1 MPGRQGR
8 MSGTPPPRSSPR
20 RSHSPLTACPGPRRA
35 PRWSATKGCVEL
47 VTERVQPT
55 ATRAA
60 NRKPPHNLAKRRRRV
75 LDRPSDL
82 SVTDAGVVAGRE
94 LAGLCLMN
102 RRPMDVFRL
111 VRGRQCV
118 DVRGR
123 RCVGRGASG
132 SCGNRVADPACGC
145 VSRPGKRAQLPCPL
159 APEREGPGALDRF
172 ARAGVRGSLGLEQ
185 RQHRSAQSAAQ
196 SAIRRRS
203 SSLMVTWFT
212 RTSCPFLC
220 SLSLPTTP
228 LAVPANPGAST
239 RAQLQS
245 KVPWR
250 RRPSARAGHGRWQ
263 GGGRAFGACCFAG
276 KLRSPAGFGVAAP
289 SGGPLVRAA
298 CGGNHNLAW
307 LPPRVVRH
315 AQGHGMSHLRR
326 RAGGQGTRPRPSPLS
341 RYHSCWSVRCLTGP
355 RAFSDRTARALAA
368 NSGKP
373 TRTEG
378 DDPWPSAPGP
388 GLAVA
393 FASRLLAGCC

>member
-185 RQHRSAQSAAQ
+185 RQHPLGAIGSPECDTSAVFFAHGHLVHPH
-196 SAIRRRS
+196 I
-203 SSLMVTWFT
+203 
-212 RTSCPFLC
+212 
-220 SLSLPTTP
+220 LPVLVLP
-228 LAVPANPGAST
+228 
-239 RAQLQS
+239 
-245 KVPWR
+245 
-250 RRPSARAGHGRWQ
+250 
-263 GGGRAFGACCFAG
+263 
-276 KLRSPAGFGVAAP
+276 VAA
-289 SGGPLVRAA
+289 
-298 CGGNHNLAW
+298 NH
-307 LPPRVVRH
+307 
-315 AQGHGMSHLRR
+315 
-326 RAGGQGTRPRPSPLS
+326 T
-341 RYHSCWSVRCLTGP
+341 
-355 RAFSDRTARALAA
+355 
-368 NSGKP
+368 
-373 TRTEG
+373 
-378 DDPWPSAPGP
+378 
-388 GLAVA
+388 
-393 FASRLLAGCC
+393 AGCAG